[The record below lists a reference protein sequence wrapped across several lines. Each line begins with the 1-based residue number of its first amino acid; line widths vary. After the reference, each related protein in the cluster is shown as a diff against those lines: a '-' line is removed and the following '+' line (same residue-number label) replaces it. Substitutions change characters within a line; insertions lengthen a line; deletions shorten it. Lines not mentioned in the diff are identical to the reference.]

1 MAEGKIARPEQDEV
15 SGSYGVPTITRRGHR
30 IRMGLAKIDAALA
43 GMAEVDKLVTL
54 NEAMRCV
61 LYPER

>member
-1 MAEGKIARPEQDEV
+1 
-15 SGSYGVPTITRRGHR
+15 VPTITRRGHR
-30 IRMGLAKIDAALA
+30 IAWGWIDLALG

-54 NEAMRCV
+54 NEALRCV